1 MEEKIEKWMYAP
13 DTSPNFNAARK
24 KHTPGTGSWF
34 LDGSAFKRWKENPDI
49 LLWLQDDPG
58 CGKTI
63 LCASVIKAIIDFCNL
78 KASIGYAYSF
88 SMGQASKL
96 RIRYTT
102 NWFSPSS
109 CSWLI
114 DAMVYR
120 PP

>member
-1 MEEKIEKWMYAP
+1 MEEKIEKWMDAP

-24 KHTPGTGSWF
+24 NIHQTPGSWF
-34 LDGSAFKRWKENPDI
+34 LDGSAFKRWKENTDI
-49 LLWLQDDPG
+49 LLWLHDDPG

-63 LCASVIKAIIDFCNL
+63 LCASVIKAIIDFCDW
-78 KASIGYAYSF
+78 KASIGYAAFF

-102 NWFSPSS
+102 NWFSPLS